1 VKSLRLKLSPDRV
14 LLGIAFLIF
23 SGSTI
28 VWTLHDKTP
37 PPWDPSDHL
46 ITAYDYYRPL
56 AHGQV
61 SQFGR
66 EFFFGTHYYAP
77 LIHIV
82 GSFFFLIFGASR
94 LSGVAVNIVAL
105 GILLAS
111 TWWLGNSLYSAGGV
125 GITKSSAGIGP
136 AAPADYRNGNSPRLT
151 AGAIAAVFVA
161 CYHFPAWLLHDAFLD
176 YPLMAIVAASFA
188 LLIKAGDFHVR
199 RDAVLFGIA
208 AGLGLLAKQTFPFFF
223 ILPAVYLVARAM
235 LTRDAKALTNLA
247 LAGLIAF
254 AIAAVWYGPHFKD
267 VISIYR
273 ANQLAAID
281 ENEAPLFSFMSNVV
295 YLHGLISFQVQAV
308 FGILFI
314 VGLLFSLARW
324 RRQSIMLYLWIASG
338 IGSFTCIANKDL
350 RYTVPIL
357 PAVALISV
365 AWIGSD
371 GIEIGLS
378 GLFRRRVSPSQ
389 AREVLSGSLAN
400 RRFRRLP
407 TTLTMPLKLG
417 ASLALLAWSL
427 FSFFN
432 AQWPRDGMGRYIDTP
447 HFRWMV
453 SARNYFGFDHRPM
466 ANNWS
471 VPDLVSA
478 IADSN
483 RATNGQLAVLT
494 SPGSSPRQIPLE
506 PGPASSGPPTVGVV
520 VNLPYL
526 NPSSVALY
534 SRLLSRG
541 RAGAPIVTVDWLV
554 SDSARDRISKCDYL
568 VVRTGLD
575 KADWVGPLEK
585 EIQEMIVASPDR
597 FIPVCR
603 FPIPMP
609 DAYVVVYNCK
619 H

>member
-1 VKSLRLKLSPDRV
+1 LSPDRV
-14 LLGIAFLIF
+14 LLGLAFLTF
-23 SGSTI
+23 SASTI
-28 VWTLHDKTP
+28 MWTLRDKTP

-82 GSFFFLIFGASR
+82 GSLFFLIFGASR
-94 LSGVAVNIVAL
+94 LSGVAVNIVSL

-111 TWWLGNSLYSAGGV
+111 TRWLGDHLYSTDEPE
-125 GITKSSAGIGP
+125 ITKSSAGKGP
-136 AAPADYRNGNSPRLT
+136 TAPSNNLIGNSRRLT
-151 AGAIAAVFVA
+151 AGAIAAVLVA

-223 ILPAVYLVARAM
+223 ILPAVYVVARAI
-235 LTRDAKALTNLA
+235 LTKDVKALTNLA

-254 AIAAVWYGPHFKD
+254 AVAAVWYAPHFKD

-295 YLHGLISFQVQAV
+295 YLHGLISFQVQVV

-314 VGLLFSLARW
+314 VGLLFSVAQW
-324 RRQSIMLYLWIASG
+324 RRQSTMLYLWIASG
-338 IGSFTCIANKDL
+338 IGSFTCLANKDL

-365 AWIGSD
+365 AWIGSE
-371 GIEIGLS
+371 GIEIGLG
-378 GLFRRRVSPSQ
+378 GLFRRRGSPGQAHEVS
-389 AREVLSGSLAN
+389 SGSRAN
-400 RRFRRLP
+400 PRFLPLP
-407 TTLTMPLKLG
+407 TTLPMPLKVGATLAVLG
-417 ASLALLAWSL
+417 WAL

-453 SARNYFGFDHRPM
+453 CARNYFGFDHRPM
-466 ANNWS
+466 VNNWS
-471 VPDLVSA
+471 VPDLISA
-478 IADSN
+478 IEDSN

-494 SPGSSPRQIPLE
+494 SPGSAPRKIPLG
-506 PGPASSGPPTVGVV
+506 PGRGSSGPPKVGVV

-526 NPSSVALY
+526 NPSGVALY

-541 RAGAPIVTVDWLV
+541 RAGAPILNVDWLV
-554 SDSARDRISKCDYL
+554 SDSAGDRVSKCDYL

-575 KADWVGPLEK
+575 KAEWVGPLEK
-585 EIQEMIVASPDR
+585 EIQEMIAASPDR
-597 FIPVCR
+597 FIQVCR

-609 DAYVVVYNCK
+609 DAHVVVYKCK